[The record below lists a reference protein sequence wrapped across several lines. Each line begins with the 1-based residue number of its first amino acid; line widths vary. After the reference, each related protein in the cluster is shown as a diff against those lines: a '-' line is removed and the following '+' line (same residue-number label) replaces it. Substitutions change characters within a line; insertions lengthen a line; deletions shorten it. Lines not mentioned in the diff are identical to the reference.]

1 MSVHEQWKSKLGFIL
16 AAAGSAIG
24 LGAIWKLPYVAGTS
38 GGGAFFFLFILFTLL
53 LGYPLLVGEFV
64 IGRRAQSDAITTYKK
79 LAPSTLWH
87 LTGRLGVFTS
97 FLVLSFYS
105 VVGGWIILYLF
116 QAFTGGLNDLPQEQY
131 GQLFGNI
138 ISNPLYALTGQIVF
152 LLITVYV
159 VAKGVQK
166 GIEKASTFMMPAL
179 FVLFLLLVIRSLS
192 LDGAMEGVRFLL
204 VPDFSQLNSE
214 VILFALGQAFFSL
227 SLGVSVM
234 VTYSSYL
241 PKSQD
246 LPKSA
251 VSIVGMNLFIA
262 LLAGL
267 AIFPGVFSMGLEVNE
282 GPTLIFAV
290 LPAVFNQ
297 MPFGMVFFIAF
308 LILFLFAALT
318 SAFSMVESLV
328 ATLAKDDL
336 NKRKKYTWILGG
348 VIFIVGIPSCLSFG
362 LMADTVFFGRT
373 FFDFLDMTVS
383 NILMPLGALV
393 VSIFVTFK
401 VSKTDLLDEL
411 KQGSKVGMGFYY
423 TWFYL
428 LRYVTPIAII
438 IVFLDVLGVLTWI
451 L

>member
-1 MSVHEQWKSKLGFIL
+1 MEIKIRLYFSGG
-16 AAAGSAIG
+16 GSAIG

-38 GGGAFFFLFILFTLL
+38 GGGAFFLLFILFTLV

-64 IGRRAQSDAITTYKK
+64 IGRRAQSDAVNTYKK
-79 LAPSTLWH
+79 LAPNTLWH
-87 LTGRLGVFTS
+87 FTGRLGVFTS

-116 QAFTGGLNDLPQEQY
+116 QAFTGGLNNLPQEEY
-131 GQLFGNI
+131 GQLFGSI
-138 ISNPLYALTGQIVF
+138 ISNPFLALTGQVLFLIV
-152 LLITVYV
+152 TVFV
-159 VAKGVQK
+159 VSKGVQK

-179 FVLFLLLVIRSLS
+179 FILFLLLVVRSLS

-214 VILFALGQAFFSL
+214 VILFALGQAFFAL

-241 PKSQD
+241 PKSQN

-262 LLAGL
+262 LLSGL

-282 GPTLIFAV
+282 GPMLIFAV

-328 ATLAKDDL
+328 AILAQDDL
-336 NKRKKYTWILGG
+336 KRRKKYTWILGG
-348 VIFIVGIPSCLSFG
+348 LIFIVGIPACLSFG
-362 LMADTVFFGRT
+362 VMADPVIFGLT
-373 FFDFLDMTVS
+373 FFDFLDLTVS
-383 NILMPLGALV
+383 NFLMPLGALL
-393 VSIFVTFK
+393 VSIFVTCK
-401 VSKTDLLDEL
+401 VSKKDLLDEL
-411 KQGSKVGMGFYY
+411 KQGSKISKGFFYI
-423 TWFYL
+423 WFYL

-438 IVFLDVLGVLTWI
+438 VVFLDVLGVLDWI
-451 L
+451 F